1 MVNQQ
6 YGARFR
12 AQSGGP
18 YDHGWHQTLAP
29 GTLVPGGRAGNPH
42 RGNENAS
49 LQGKEVTTLTSLGVR
64 ISPARQWATRC

>member
-29 GTLVPGGRAGNPH
+29 GTLVPGAGPVIH
-42 RGNENAS
+42 TGGMRTQACR
-49 LQGKEVTTLTSLGVR
+49 VR
-64 ISPARQWATRC
+64 R